1 MTYSRGQA
9 RAVIGKFIGMY
20 VNKLTVD
27 MGTEGLTSIKKMFKL
42 ASDKGIL
49 KENISSVINV

>member
-9 RAVIGKFIGMY
+9 RAVISKFIGMY

-49 KENISSVINV
+49 KENISS